1 VKTLTFLAITLLS
14 GAIAGTLLGLINQ
27 VLVEPYID
35 KAIGIETQREINVGK
50 IIDPSQQLQYRMWQK
65 GGEVVASTIYG
76 ISLSALFGIVFVY
89 SRNSLPGS
97 NNKKKAMVLTG
108 IMFVALFLI
117 PTLKY
122 PANPPAVGSPDTIY
136 YKESLYVGF
145 IAISGFSSLAIA
157 LLYIKKLVKHIN
169 RTSKSK
175 ENIAIPVLLYVI
187 IMGSAYLLLPP
198 NADRIT
204 IPIDLVT
211 NFRVAS
217 AFTIGIFWGLM
228 GIILGSFWDILKPH
242 QTSKI
247 ASV

>member
-1 VKTLTFLAITLLS
+1 MKTLTFLAITLLS

-27 VLVEPYID
+27 VIVEPYID
-35 KAIGIETQREINVGK
+35 KAIGIETQREINAGK

-65 GGEVVASTIYG
+65 GGEVAASTIYG

-97 NNKKKAMVLTG
+97 NNKKKALVLTG
-108 IMFVALFLI
+108 IMFVVLFLI

-122 PANPPAVGSPDTIY
+122 PANPPAVGNPDTIY
-136 YKESLYVGF
+136 YRESLYVGF
-145 IAISGFSSLAIA
+145 IAISGFSSLALA
-157 LLYIKKLVKHIN
+157 LLYIKKLVKNIN
-169 RTSKSK
+169 RPSKSK

-198 NADRIT
+198 NPDRIT

-211 NFRVAS
+211 NFRIAS

-242 QTSKI
+242 ETSKI
-247 ASV
+247 ASI

>member
-1 VKTLTFLAITLLS
+1 MKTLIFIVVTLIS
-14 GAIAGTLLGLINQ
+14 GAIAGTLLGLVNQ
-27 VLVEPYID
+27 IVVEPYID
-35 KAIGIETQREINVGK
+35 KAIGIQTQRAINAGEN
-50 IIDPSQQLQYRMWQK
+50 IDPLQQLDYRVWQK

-97 NNKKKAMVLTG
+97 NNKKKALVLTG

-122 PANPPAVGSPDTIY
+122 PANPPAVGNPDTIY
-136 YKESLYVGF
+136 SRESFYVGF
-145 IAISGFSSLAIA
+145 IAISGFSSLAVA
-157 LLYIKKLVKHIN
+157 LLYMKKIIN
-169 RTSKSK
+169 KNNRPSKSK
-175 ENIAIPVLLYVI
+175 ENIAIPVLLYAI
-187 IMGSAYLLLPP
+187 IMASSYLLFPP
-198 NADRIT
+198 NPDRIT

-211 NFRVAS
+211 NFRIAS

-228 GIILGSFWDILKPH
+228 GIILGSFWDKLKPH
-242 QTSKI
+242 ETSKI

>member
-27 VLVEPYID
+27 VIVEPYID
-35 KAIGIETQREINVGK
+35 KAIGIETQREINAGK

-65 GGEVVASTIYG
+65 GGEVAASTIYG

-97 NNKKKAMVLTG
+97 NNKKKALVLTG
-108 IMFVALFLI
+108 IMFVVLFLI

-122 PANPPAVGSPDTIY
+122 PANLPAVGNPDTIY
-136 YKESLYVGF
+136 YRESLYVGF
-145 IAISGFSSLAIA
+145 IAISGFSILALA
-157 LLYIKKLVKHIN
+157 LLYTKKLVKNTN
-169 RTSKSK
+169 RPSRSK
-175 ENIAIPVLLYVI
+175 ENIAIPVLLYLV
-187 IMGSAYLLLPP
+187 IMGSTYLLFPP
-198 NADRIT
+198 NPDKIT
-204 IPIDLVT
+204 ISMGLLMT
-211 NFRVAS
+211 FRVAG

-228 GIILGSFWDILKPH
+228 GLILGSFWDILKPH
-242 QTSKI
+242 ESRKI

>member
-27 VLVEPYID
+27 VIVEPYID
-35 KAIGIETQREINVGK
+35 KAIGIETQREINAGK

-65 GGEVVASTIYG
+65 GGEVAASTIYG

-97 NNKKKAMVLTG
+97 NNKKKALVLTG
-108 IMFVALFLI
+108 IMFVVLFLI

-122 PANPPAVGSPDTIY
+122 PANPPAVGNPDTIY
-136 YKESLYVGF
+136 YRESLYVGF
-145 IAISGFSSLAIA
+145 IAISGFSSLALA
-157 LLYIKKLVKHIN
+157 LLYIKKLVKNIN
-169 RTSKSK
+169 MPSKSK

-198 NADRIT
+198 NPDRIT

-211 NFRVAS
+211 NFRIAS

-242 QTSKI
+242 ETSKI
-247 ASV
+247 ASI

>member
-1 VKTLTFLAITLLS
+1 MKTLTFLAITLLS

-27 VLVEPYID
+27 VIVEPYID
-35 KAIGIETQREINVGK
+35 KAIGIETQREINAGK

-65 GGEVVASTIYG
+65 GGEVAASTIYG

-97 NNKKKAMVLTG
+97 NNKKKALVLTG

-122 PANPPAVGSPDTIY
+122 PANPPAVGNPDTIY
-136 YKESLYVGF
+136 YRESLYVGF
-145 IAISGFSSLAIA
+145 IAISGFSSLALA
-157 LLYIKKLVKHIN
+157 LLYTKKLVKNIN
-169 RTSKSK
+169 RPSKSK

-198 NADRIT
+198 NPDRIT

-211 NFRVAS
+211 NFRIAS

-242 QTSKI
+242 ETSKI
-247 ASV
+247 ASI

>member
-27 VLVEPYID
+27 VIVEPYID
-35 KAIGIETQREINVGK
+35 KAIGIETQREINAGK

-65 GGEVVASTIYG
+65 GGEVAASTIYG

-97 NNKKKAMVLTG
+97 NNKKKALVLTG

-122 PANPPAVGSPDTIY
+122 PANLPAVGNPDTIY
-136 YKESLYVGF
+136 YRESLYVGF
-145 IAISGFSSLAIA
+145 IAISGFSSLALA
-157 LLYIKKLVKHIN
+157 LLYIKKLVKNIN
-169 RTSKSK
+169 RPSKSK

-198 NADRIT
+198 NPDRIT

-211 NFRVAS
+211 NFRIAS

-228 GIILGSFWDILKPH
+228 GIILGSFWDKLKPH
-242 QTSKI
+242 ETSKI

>member
-27 VLVEPYID
+27 VIVEPYID
-35 KAIGIETQREINVGK
+35 KAIGIETQREINAGK

-65 GGEVVASTIYG
+65 GGEVAASTIYG

-97 NNKKKAMVLTG
+97 NNKKKALVLTG
-108 IMFVALFLI
+108 IMFVVLFLI

-122 PANPPAVGSPDTIY
+122 PANPPAVGNPDTIY
-136 YKESLYVGF
+136 YRESLYVGF
-145 IAISGFSSLAIA
+145 IAISGFSSLALA
-157 LLYIKKLVKHIN
+157 LLYIKKLVKNIN
-169 RTSKSK
+169 RPSKSK

-198 NADRIT
+198 NPDRIT

-211 NFRVAS
+211 NFRIAS

-242 QTSKI
+242 ETSKI
-247 ASV
+247 ASI

>member
-136 YKESLYVGF
+136 YRESLYVGF

>member
-1 VKTLTFLAITLLS
+1 MKTLTFLAITLLS

-136 YKESLYVGF
+136 YRESLYVGF
-145 IAISGFSSLAIA
+145 IAISGFSSLALA
-157 LLYIKKLVKHIN
+157 LLYIKKLVKNIN

>member
-1 VKTLTFLAITLLS
+1 MKTLTFLAITLLS

-27 VLVEPYID
+27 VIVEPYID
-35 KAIGIETQREINVGK
+35 KAIGIETQREINAGK

-65 GGEVVASTIYG
+65 GGEVAASTIYG

-97 NNKKKAMVLTG
+97 NNKKKALVLTG
-108 IMFVALFLI
+108 IMFVVLFLI

-122 PANPPAVGSPDTIY
+122 PANPPAVGNPDTIY
-136 YKESLYVGF
+136 YRESLYVGF
-145 IAISGFSSLAIA
+145 IAISGFSILALA
-157 LLYIKKLVKHIN
+157 LLYTKKLVKNTN
-169 RTSKSK
+169 RPSRSK

-198 NADRIT
+198 NPDRIT

-211 NFRVAS
+211 NFRIAS

-242 QTSKI
+242 ETSKI
-247 ASV
+247 ASI

>member
-27 VLVEPYID
+27 VIVEPYID
-35 KAIGIETQREINVGK
+35 KAIGIETQREINAGK

-65 GGEVVASTIYG
+65 GGEVAASTIYG

-97 NNKKKAMVLTG
+97 NNKKKALVLTG

-122 PANPPAVGSPDTIY
+122 PANLPAVGNPDTIY
-136 YKESLYVGF
+136 YRESLYVGF
-145 IAISGFSSLAIA
+145 IAISGFSILALA
-157 LLYIKKLVKHIN
+157 LLYTKKLVKNTN
-169 RTSKSK
+169 RPSRSK

-198 NADRIT
+198 NPDRIT

-211 NFRVAS
+211 NFRIAS

-242 QTSKI
+242 ETSKI
-247 ASV
+247 ASI

>member
-1 VKTLTFLAITLLS
+1 MKTLTFLAITLLS

-136 YKESLYVGF
+136 YRESLYVGF